1 MFTRL
6 QSVDGVMSVVRSEDE
21 DAKLTIIL
29 CVIAQYG
36 GDVDWTCVRDVEDH
50 DQTVRSSSSY

>member
-1 MFTRL
+1 MFNRL
-6 QSVDGVMSVVRSEDE
+6 YVDGVMLMVRSEDE
-21 DAKLTIIL
+21 DAKLTVHF

-36 GDVDWTCVRDVEDH
+36 GDVDWTCVWDVEDH